1 MRIVI
6 VGAGIGGCTAALA
19 LSRAGHDVVVL
30 ERAASV
36 SPLGA
41 GLQISANA
49 RRVLVDLGLG
59 DEFSS
64 IATEP
69 TRIVVRRWQDDAVI
83 GESALTGVHDAQFG
97 HAYASVARNDLARI
111 LVDAASR
118 TQNVDL
124 RFGAGVDSV
133 TVDGPRVSVRS
144 GADNIDAD
152 VVVGADGIHS
162 VVRAMVSGRD
172 SPRFSGWAAYRAQ
185 VPRERVD
192 HLPVETTNRVGPGA
206 HVVSYFIGRDRSHM
220 NLVFIAPETEWT
232 GESWTEQTSVQSL
245 RTAFDGWSVEL
256 QQLIDAVEE
265 PVYKWALYDREPL
278 ATWCNGPVA
287 LLGDAA
293 HPMLPFMAQGAC
305 QAIEDAAV
313 LARCLL
319 PSSTEPAEI
328 TRALKQYEATRME
341 RATRIQSVS
350 YFNRVVFHYPDGDDQ
365 RARDEMFG
373 SDSWSRAT
381 DWVYDHDPLTVPL
394 VSGGPEPA

>member
-1 MRIVI
+1 MRIV
-6 VGAGIGGCTAALA
+6 VAGAGIGGLTAALA
-19 LSRAGHDVVVL
+19 LARTGHDVVVL
-30 ERAASV
+30 ERAPSV

-59 DEFSS
+59 DAFSS
-64 IATEP
+64 VATEP
-69 TRIVVRRWQDDAVI
+69 SRIVVRRWQDDAVL
-83 GESALTGVHDAQFG
+83 GVSPLTGVHDDLFG
-97 HAYASVARNDLARI
+97 HAYASVARNDLARV

-118 TQNVDL
+118 MQNVDL
-124 RFGAGVDSV
+124 RFGAGVDSL
-133 TVDGPRVSVRS
+133 TVEGPYVSVSS
-144 GADNIDAD
+144 GGAIIEADA
-152 VVVGADGIHS
+152 VVGADGIHS
-162 VVRAMVSGRD
+162 IVRAMVSGAD

-206 HVVSYFIGRDRSHM
+206 HVVSYFIGRDRSHL
-220 NLVFIAPETEWT
+220 NLVFIAPESEWT
-232 GESWTEQTSVQSL
+232 GESWTEQTSLESL
-245 RTAFDGWSVEL
+245 RAAFEGWSGQL

-265 PVYKWALYDREPL
+265 PVYKWALYDREQL

-313 LARCLL
+313 LARCLAR
-319 PSSTEPAEI
+319 PATNPGE
-328 TRALKQYEATRME
+328 TARALKQYQATRME

-350 YFNRVVFHYPDGDDQ
+350 YLNRVVFHYPDGDEQ

-373 SDSWSRAT
+373 SDAWSRAT
-381 DWVYDHDPLTVPL
+381 DWVYEHDPLTVPL
-394 VSGGPEPA
+394 VFDGTELA

>member
-69 TRIVVRRWQDDAVI
+69 SRIVVRRWQDDAVI

-111 LVDAASR
+111 LVDAASH

-144 GADNIDAD
+144 GAENIDAD

-350 YFNRVVFHYPDGDDQ
+350 YFNRVVFHYPDGDEQ

-381 DWVYDHDPLTVPL
+381 DWVYDHDPLTVTL
-394 VSGGPEPA
+394 VSGGPELA

>member
-1 MRIVI
+1 MRVVI
-6 VGAGIGGCTAALA
+6 VGAGIGGLTAALA
-19 LSRAGHDVVVL
+19 LSRTGHDVVVL
-30 ERAASV
+30 ERAAFV

-59 DEFSS
+59 DDFSS

-69 TRIVVRRWQDDAVI
+69 SRIVVRRWQDDSVI
-83 GESALTGVHDAQFG
+83 GESALTGVHDNRFG
-97 HAYASVARNDLARI
+97 HAYASVARNDLARV

-118 TQNVDL
+118 RQNVDL
-124 RFGAGVDSV
+124 RFGADVDSV
-133 TVDGPRVSVRS
+133 TVEGPRVTVRS
-144 GADNIDAD
+144 GAKIIEAD
-152 VVVGADGIHS
+152 IVVGADGIHS
-162 VVRAMVSGRD
+162 VVRAMVSGQD
-172 SPRFSGWAAYRAQ
+172 SPRFSGWAAYRAR
-185 VPRERVD
+185 VPRERVG

-206 HVVSYFIGRDRSHM
+206 HVVSYFIGRNRSHL

-232 GESWTEQTSVQSL
+232 GESWTEQTSLQSL
-245 RTAFDGWSVEL
+245 HAAFDGWSAEL
-256 QQLIDAVEE
+256 QQLIAAVEE

-319 PSSTEPAEI
+319 PSPTEPGQV

-341 RATRIQSVS
+341 RATKIQSVS
-350 YFNRVVFHYPDGDDQ
+350 YLNRVVFHYSDGADQ

-373 SDSWSRAT
+373 SDRWSRAT
-381 DWVYDHDPLTVPL
+381 DWVYEHDPLTVPL
-394 VSGGPEPA
+394 G

>member
-6 VGAGIGGCTAALA
+6 AGAGIGGLTAALA
-19 LSRAGHDVVVL
+19 LARTGHDVVVL
-30 ERAASV
+30 ERASAV

-64 IATEP
+64 VATEP
-69 TRIVVRRWQDDAVI
+69 SRIVVRRWQDDAVL
-83 GESALTGVHDAQFG
+83 GESPLTGVHDALFG

-118 TQNVDL
+118 MQNVDL
-124 RFGAGVDSV
+124 RFGTGVDNV
-133 TVDGPRVSVRS
+133 TVEGPHVSVLS
-144 GADNIDAD
+144 GGAIIEADA
-152 VVVGADGIHS
+152 VVGADGIHS
-162 VVRAMVSGRD
+162 VVRTVVNGKD

-192 HLPVETTNRVGPGA
+192 HLPAETTNRVGPGA
-206 HVVSYFIGRDRSHM
+206 HVVSYFIGRDRSHL
-220 NLVFIAPETEWT
+220 NLVFIAPEAEWT
-232 GESWTEQTSVQSL
+232 GESWTEQTSLESL
-245 RTAFDGWSVEL
+245 RAAFDGWSGQL
-256 QQLIDAVEE
+256 QQLIEAVEE

-278 ATWCNGPVA
+278 ATWCNGSVA

-313 LARCLL
+313 LARCLAG
-319 PSSTEPAEI
+319 PPMNPGETA
-328 TRALKQYEATRME
+328 RALKQYEATRME
-341 RATRIQSVS
+341 RATKIQSVS
-350 YFNRVVFHYPDGDDQ
+350 YFNRVVFHYPDGDEQ

-373 SDSWSRAT
+373 SDTWSRAT

-394 VSGGPEPA
+394 VSGGTELA

>member
-6 VGAGIGGCTAALA
+6 VGAGIGGLTAAIALA
-19 LSRAGHDVVVL
+19 RTGHDVVVL

-41 GLQISANA
+41 GLQVSANA

-64 IATEP
+64 VATEP
-69 TRIVVRRWQDDAVI
+69 SRIVVRRWQDDAVL
-83 GESALTGVHDAQFG
+83 GESPLTGVHDAMFG

-118 TQNVDL
+118 TPNMEL
-124 RFGAGVDSV
+124 RFGAGVDGVS
-133 TVDGPRVSVRS
+133 VDGPHASVRS
-144 GADNIDAD
+144 GGTTIEAD

-162 VVRAMVSGRD
+162 AVRAVVSGKD

-185 VPRERVD
+185 VPRDRVA

-206 HVVSYFIGRDRSHM
+206 HVVSYFIGRDMSHL
-220 NLVFIAPETEWT
+220 NLVFIAPESQWT
-232 GESWTEQTSVQSL
+232 GESWTEQTSLQSL
-245 RTAFDGWSVEL
+245 RAAFEGWSSQL

-313 LARCLL
+313 LARCLAA
-319 PSSTEPAEI
+319 PSMNPGQIA
-328 TRALKQYEATRME
+328 RALKQYEATRME
-341 RATRIQSVS
+341 RATKIQSVS
-350 YFNRVVFHYPDGDDQ
+350 YLNRVVFHYPDGDEQ

-394 VSGGPEPA
+394 VSGGTELA